1 MIWFNREVLP
11 DPRKPPMIVTGIG
24 EMFELELLM
33 NVPLIILLQ
42 LLGQEYYH
50 SAKRFHHFYQ

>member
-24 EMFELELLM
+24 EKVELELLM
-33 NVPLIILLQ
+33 IVPLIIILP
-42 LLGQEYYH
+42 
-50 SAKRFHHFYQ
+50 

>member
-1 MIWFNREVLP
+1 
-11 DPRKPPMIVTGIG
+11 MIVTGIG
-24 EMFELELLM
+24 EKVELELLM

-50 SAKRFHHFYQ
+50 SAKRFYHFYQ